1 MDSSIVE
8 ELMTEN
14 QSLREL
20 LHLARE
26 PAAQEDLD
34 QALRREEL
42 LLEEFELQAQSLK
55 LEEVE
60 TLKVRIEKLIRSEY
74 EQRW

>member
-20 LHLARE
+20 LLLARE

-74 EQRW
+74 EKRW

>member
-20 LHLARE
+20 LLLARE